1 MLRIKVDNDEVRIRA
16 KKADAMLQLAEA
28 IMAITC
34 LVLWVDKHF
43 KWQQRKA
50 FEKILRCE
58 IARLCDDHTTEDED
72 EQ

>member
-1 MLRIKVDNDEVRIRA
+1 MLRIKVDKDEVQIRA
-16 KKADAMLQLAEA
+16 KKADVVVQLAEA
-28 IMAITC
+28 MMAITR
-34 LVLWVDKHF
+34 LVLWGDKHF
-43 KWQQRKA
+43 ERRQRKA